1 MFLNLLVKYTENKIR
16 IDYPIA
22 FAAQL
27 VMNAISFGTQM
38 VLIFKVIKSSK
49 TYKAIYRVDAILIS
63 LRNKKITR

>member
-16 IDYPIA
+16 IDYLIA

-27 VMNAISFGTQM
+27 VINAISFGTQM
-38 VLIFKVIKSSK
+38 VLILKVIKSSK
-49 TYKAIYRVDAILIS
+49 TYRVEAILIS